1 MPHVSR
7 RDDIQDI
14 NVVSNGTERFPLVL
28 KYHPFQQS
36 RQKDLA
42 DELQHSDERQN
53 GQGDFPSDL
62 FNILLTRPEYSR
74 YSCAHFDAIS
84 VRVPVVVRAL
94 KYQPPLLS
102 KDHDTTSPL
111 GSISPVNPAMLSTVF
126 HAIAAKPYTLG
137 KRRMPGERTGEHLRA
152 VKRNPPRF
160 PVAEHFKKPGHGLDD
175 VLAPLG
181 RMA

>member
-28 KYHPFQQS
+28 KCHPFQQS

-74 YSCAHFDAIS
+74 YSCAHFDAKS
-84 VRVPVVVRAL
+84 VLVPVVVRAL

-111 GSISPVNPAMLSTVF
+111 GSISPVNPAMWSTVF
-126 HAIAAKPYTLG
+126 HAFAARPYTLG
-137 KRRMPGERTGEHLRA
+137 KAGACPGNALVNTLEPLRETRP
-152 VKRNPPRF
+152 VSLLRNIS
-160 PVAEHFKKPGHGLDD
+160 KSLDMD
-175 VLAPLG
+175 
-181 RMA
+181 